1 MGQSSKAILN
11 NKYLIGDYARLQHGA
26 CARPSAG
33 MQGLDP
39 VLPYVRPLAVCV
51 LVAGTCLGV
60 RAPTP
65 LAVILAKSWA
75 LAFGASELIASDLI
89 SIRLHGE
96 YSPRDLSI
104 RVKGLVALRVREPA
118 TPVAAIIVV
127 VWATWM
133 AVVVRDLSRAAAL
146 FSRDDFWELCWERAR
161 ATARE
166 EARAPARHQRTDEE
180 VKEVVARMALARSF
194 DFLRIGVRVL
204 REQRERRAQRAA
216 DQV

>member
-1 MGQSSKAILN
+1 ME
-11 NKYLIGDYARLQHGA
+11 
-26 CARPSAG
+26 
-33 MQGLDP
+33 GLDP

-89 SIRLHGE
+89 SIHLHGE

-104 RVKGLVALRVREPA
+104 RVKGLASVRVHEPA
-118 TPVAAIIVV
+118 TPVAAIIVL

-133 AVVVRDLSRAAAL
+133 AVVVRDLSRAATL
-146 FSRDDFWELCWERAR
+146 LDRDDFWELCWERAR

-194 DFLRIGVRVL
+194 DFLRICVQG
-204 REQRERRAQRAA
+204 APRAA
-216 DQV
+216 RAACPARGRPGAGKSPYGSQD